1 MAKDK
6 KVIIKE
12 ASITN
17 NCPQCFNQELKLT
30 FYQRHTYGRFF
41 DRTTKDI
48 GHEIKC
54 TKCSS
59 LIYPVDWTE
68 DIERVY
74 QYYLKMA
81 TPDKASIRFTP
92 MFYILALLLIAIIA
106 AVVYIY
112 IQTVTQSLP

>member
-1 MAKDK
+1 MAKEK

-12 ASITN
+12 ANITN
-17 NCPQCFNQELKLT
+17 NCPKCFNRELKLT
-30 FYQRHTYGRFF
+30 FYQRHTYGRLFE
-41 DRTTKDI
+41 RTTKDI
-48 GHEIKC
+48 SHEIKC

-81 TPDKASIRFTP
+81 SPNPASIRFTAL
-92 MFYILALLLIAIIA
+92 FYILTLLLIGIVA
-106 AVVYIY
+106 ATIY
-112 IQTVTQSLP
+112 IFTSTITES

>member
-1 MAKDK
+1 MVKEK

-17 NCPQCFNQELKLT
+17 NCPKCFNQELKLT
-30 FYQRHTYGRFF
+30 FYQKHTYGRFF

-48 GHEIKC
+48 SHEIKC
-54 TKCSS
+54 TKCNSQ
-59 LIYPVDWTE
+59 IYPVDWTE

-81 TPDKASIRFTP
+81 APDNANIRFTP
-92 MFYILALLLIAIIA
+92 AFYILALLFALILAI
-106 AVVYIY
+106 AVYFLIHAF
-112 IQTVTQSLP
+112 IGS

>member
-1 MAKDK
+1 MAREK

-12 ASITN
+12 ADITN
-17 NCPQCFNQELKLT
+17 NCPKCFNQQLKLT

-48 GHEIKC
+48 DHELKC
-54 TKCSS
+54 AKCNS

-74 QYYLKMA
+74 QYYFKMA
-81 TPDKASIRFTP
+81 TPDSASIHFTP
-92 MFYILALLLIAIIA
+92 AFYIMAILSLAIIA
-106 AVVYIY
+106 GGIY
-112 IQTVTQSLP
+112 IFIQAVI

>member
-1 MAKDK
+1 MAKEK

-12 ASITN
+12 ADITN
-17 NCPQCFNQELKLT
+17 NCPKCFNQELKLT

-41 DRTTKDI
+41 DKTTKDI
-48 GHEIKC
+48 SHEIKC
-54 TKCSS
+54 TKCNS

-81 TPDKASIRFTP
+81 TPDEASIRFTP
-92 MFYILALLLIAIIA
+92 PFYILTILLIAIVAVA
-106 AVVYIY
+106 AYVF
-112 IQTVTQSLP
+112 IQTVIGS

>member
-1 MAKDK
+1 MVKEK

-12 ASITN
+12 TNITN
-17 NCPQCFNQELKLT
+17 NCPKCFNQELKLT

-41 DRTTKDI
+41 DKTTKDI
-48 GHEIKC
+48 SHEIKC
-54 TKCSS
+54 IKCNS

-92 MFYILALLLIAIIA
+92 PFYILTLLLIAIVAVA
-106 AVVYIY
+106 AYIF
-112 IQTVTQSLP
+112 IQTFIGS